1 MCRKGGVIM
10 LDKTDIDKIEKINS
24 DLKSVH
30 KSFTSRDS
38 KCYEHY
44 MKLLDNAMKDRSLT
58 KTNKELIAVGISAY
72 AYCEPCI
79 TLHIREALRGGATDD
94 QVIEAVEVAIEMG
107 GGPVVARGANY
118 AFKVLEYY
126 RSKGK

>member
-1 MCRKGGVIM
+1 M
-10 LDKTDIDKIEKINS
+10 LDKTDIDKLEKINS
-24 DLKSVH
+24 DLQYVH

-44 MKLLDNAMKDRSLT
+44 MKLLNHTMKEKSLT

-72 AYCEPCI
+72 VYCEPCI
-79 TLHIREALRGGATDD
+79 TYHVREALRGGATDD
-94 QVIEAVEVAIEMG
+94 QIVEAVEVAIEMG
-107 GGPVVARGANY
+107 GGPVVARSANF

-126 RSKGK
+126 RSKNQ